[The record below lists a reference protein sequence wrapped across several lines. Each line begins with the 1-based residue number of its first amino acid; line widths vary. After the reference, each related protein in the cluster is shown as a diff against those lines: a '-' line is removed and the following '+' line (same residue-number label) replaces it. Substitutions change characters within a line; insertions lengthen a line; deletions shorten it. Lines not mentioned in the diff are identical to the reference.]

1 MTSSAGTGS
10 IDANIEVKRILTV
23 VRLMADS
30 IWRAAKSGRAAD
42 LHF

>member
-1 MTSSAGTGS
+1 VDDPGLCTL
-10 IDANIEVKRILTV
+10 DANVEAERILAV

-30 IWRAAKSGRAAD
+30 ICRAAKSGRAAD